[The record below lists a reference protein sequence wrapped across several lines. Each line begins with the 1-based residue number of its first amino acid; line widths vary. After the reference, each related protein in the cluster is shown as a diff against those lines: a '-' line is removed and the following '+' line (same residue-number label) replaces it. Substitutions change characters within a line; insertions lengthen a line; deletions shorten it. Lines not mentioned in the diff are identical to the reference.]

1 MIFNYYL
8 AGSNLNFTQMSQPRT
23 DLEPKSLLA
32 SNDRDSSG
40 ACMKLYLG
48 LWNKNKNGK
57 GGSNTEGK

>member
-1 MIFNYYL
+1 
-8 AGSNLNFTQMSQPRT
+8 MSRPRT

-57 GGSNTEGK
+57 GGSNTEGKKEN